1 MIDDFRMLSLFFF
14 ISRWDFRM
22 VSKQSRTWIE
32 EKDYEFDI
40 WLNLRPSRYYGH
52 ISCGIYVH
60 YVICSSR
67 QCMFKLEIEN
77 DWWLYIE
84 LHKHL
89 RSIFS
94 ESKNFQHGQR
104 SSTTCYSVSQV
115 LLRTGCKVCIEYCS
129 HTTFSWCQCLPIC
142 NIEYHHFVAGYRGTV
157 IVTTTPGDATI
168 QSYFANNWYHIIQSK
183 IWSNIWF

>member
-1 MIDDFRMLSLFFF
+1 
-14 ISRWDFRM
+14 M

-60 YVICSSR
+60 YVICMFLMAMYVQTRNRKWLMIIQWTSSASS
-67 QCMFKLEIEN
+67 FHVS
-77 DWWLYIE
+77 D
-84 LHKHL
+84 
-89 RSIFS
+89 
-94 ESKNFQHGQR
+94 SKNFQHGQR
-104 SSTTCYSVSQV
+104 SSTNRDSFSQV
-115 LLRTGCKVCIEYCS
+115 LLRTGCKVCIEYCPN
-129 HTTFSWCQCLPIC
+129 TPFYWFQCLPIC
-142 NIEYHHFVAGYRGTV
+142 NIGYHHFVAGYRGTV

-168 QSYFANNWYHIIQSK
+168 HSYFANNWYHIIQSK

>member
-60 YVICSSR
+60 YVICSSW

-77 DWWLYIE
+77 DWWLYSE
-84 LHKHL
+84 LRQHL
-89 RSIFS
+89 RSIFLTA
-94 ESKNFQHGQR
+94 KI
-104 SSTTCYSVSQV
+104 SSTVKGLRLLVTPFRKSCSEQDVRCALNTAPIHHFIGSNVSQSQFATLDIII
-115 LLRTGCKVCIEYCS
+115 LLQDTEV
-129 HTTFSWCQCLPIC
+129 
-142 NIEYHHFVAGYRGTV
+142 
-157 IVTTTPGDATI
+157 
-168 QSYFANNWYHIIQSK
+168 QSL
-183 IWSNIWF
+183 